1 VPPELPLAAHHHFD
15 QQYKVK
21 TRLKELP
28 GSVVDRGAKAKVSGT
43 QVGEKLVWA
52 ARVMVGG

>member
-1 VPPELPLAAHHHFD
+1 VPLAAHHHFD
-15 QQYKVK
+15 QQHKVK

-28 GSVVDRGAKAKVSGT
+28 GSVVDRDAKAKVSGT

-52 ARVMVGG
+52 ARVKDGG